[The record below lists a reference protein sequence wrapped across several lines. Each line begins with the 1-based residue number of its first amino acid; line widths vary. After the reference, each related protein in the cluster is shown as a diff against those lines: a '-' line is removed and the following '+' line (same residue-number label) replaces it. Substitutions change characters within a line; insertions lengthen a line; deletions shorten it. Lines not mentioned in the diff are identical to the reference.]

1 MRNAK
6 SSTIFY
12 VVSKIT
18 ETLSVD
24 SFDFLNRIWM
34 EKGIT
39 KESLTR
45 INVKFDAEDVKNKRS
60 IDFMR

>member
-1 MRNAK
+1 MRNA
-6 SSTIFY
+6 SIIFY

-24 SFDFLNRIWM
+24 SFDFLDRNWM
-34 EKGIT
+34 EKGTT

-45 INVKFDAEDVKNKRS
+45 INVKFGAESVKK
-60 IDFMR
+60 

>member
-34 EKGIT
+34 EKSIT

>member
-45 INVKFDAEDVKNKRS
+45 INVKFDAEDVKNKY
-60 IDFMR
+60 